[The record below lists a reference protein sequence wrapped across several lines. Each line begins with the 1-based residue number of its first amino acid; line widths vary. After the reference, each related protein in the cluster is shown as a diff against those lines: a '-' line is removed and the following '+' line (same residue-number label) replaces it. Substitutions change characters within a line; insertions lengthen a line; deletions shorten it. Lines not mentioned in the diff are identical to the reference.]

1 MKKHCILEIIS
12 TRVRRNYTG
21 GIILDELEGKP
32 NPVDGD
38 RPEDWLASTTEAR
51 NPGLCFEAGEGL
63 TKVVD
68 EEGESFILRDLFRE
82 EPEHYLGA
90 RHCSKLGT
98 ELGFLAKLL
107 DSSMRLHVQA
117 HPTAKFA
124 QAHLN
129 SRWGKL
135 ETYVILGHRKGCEPY
150 IRLGFQSAP
159 SPAEWKRI
167 VLEQDIRAMDA
178 CFEKIPVS
186 EGEVWMVPG
195 GLPHAIGEG
204 LLVMEVMEPSDLV
217 VRCEFE
223 RNGITVPEEA
233 RFMGR
238 AADFALQIFDH
249 TPMST
254 GKVREKCMISPQIVL
269 EDKNVVQELL
279 IGPGQ
284 TDCFNEYRIKVSG
297 NAILPLNGK
306 VNIGMVARGSGLLNV
321 SEEKLGI
328 RKGSRFLLS
337 ATADKLSI
345 IPEVNDSE
353 IEIILCSPG

>member
-1 MKKHCILEIIS
+1 MKKHNILEILPN
-12 TRVRRNYTG
+12 RVRRNYTG
-21 GIILDELEGKP
+21 GMILDELEGKP
-32 NPVDGD
+32 NPADDD
-38 RPEDWLASTTEAR
+38 RPEDWMASTTEAR
-51 NPGLCFEAGEGL
+51 NPGLRFEAGEGL
-63 TKVVD
+63 TKVAD
-68 EEGESFILRDLFRE
+68 GKGERFTLRDLFRE
-82 EPEHYLGA
+82 NPEHYLGA
-90 RHCSKLGT
+90 AHCSKLGT
-98 ELGFLAKLL
+98 ALGFLAKLL

-124 QAHLN
+124 QTHLN
-129 SRWGKL
+129 SHWGKL
-135 ETYVILGHRKGCEPY
+135 ETYVVLGHRKGCEPY

-159 SPAEWKRI
+159 SPVEWKRI

-178 CFEKIPVS
+178 CFERIPVS

-238 AADFALQIFDH
+238 AADFALRVFDH
-249 TPMST
+249 TSMPVW
-254 GKVREKCMISPQIVL
+254 KVRERCMISPQSVL
-269 EDKNVVQELL
+269 EDKNIVQELL
-279 IGPGQ
+279 IGPRQ
-284 TDCFNEYRIKVSG
+284 TDCFNEYRIRVSG

-306 VNIGMVARGSGLLNV
+306 VNIGMVARGSGLLNAG
-321 SEEKLGI
+321 EEKLGV

-345 IPEVNDSE
+345 IPEANDSE
-353 IEIILCSPG
+353 IEIIMCSPG